1 MTMASLFDSVLERCG
16 LAEQSTQVFGLRT
29 TLNLEQNAGNQ
40 KSLMLMRNIEHSF
53 ETFLKMI
60 DASRC
65 WERED
70 GSCAVGIEVVMA

>member
-29 TLNLEQNAGNQ
+29 TIKLEQNAGNQ
-40 KSLMLMRNIEHSF
+40 KLMLRRNF
-53 ETFLKMI
+53 ADNYETFLEFI

-65 WERED
+65 WEKED
-70 GSCAVGIEVVMA
+70 GRCFVGIEVVMA